1 MVFVNWDKMIWYI
14 IRICIWYVLN
24 YYSVFVYDFCK
35 KRIVYISLRID
46 FYGYYEYLNM
56 CECFFW

>member
-1 MVFVNWDKMIWYI
+1 MIWNI
-14 IRICIWYVLN
+14 IRICILLN
-24 YYSVFVYDFCK
+24 YYSVFVCDFCK

-56 CECFFW
+56 CECFF